1 MFEFTREFVTAGDT
15 TRVTIAHDRNG
26 WEVREERNN
35 TLVKQVRYTDWHRVE
50 RAIDAF
56 ERSRPPAAAGRDN

>member
-1 MFEFTREFVTAGDT
+1 MFEFTREFVAAGDT

-50 RAIDAF
+50 RAINAF
-56 ERSRPPAAAGRDN
+56 ERSRQSAAASPEN